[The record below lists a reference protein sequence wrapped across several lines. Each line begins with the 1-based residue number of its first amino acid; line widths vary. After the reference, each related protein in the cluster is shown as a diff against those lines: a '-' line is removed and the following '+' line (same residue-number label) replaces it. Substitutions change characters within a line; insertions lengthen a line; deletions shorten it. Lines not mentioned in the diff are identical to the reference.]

1 MNPLKCL
8 PSTGQMSI
16 RKVLGFFAF
25 LLVAIDSV
33 RATLHT
39 GQPISVIPNYSFP
52 K

>member
-8 PSTGQMSI
+8 PSTGQVSI

-25 LLVAIDSV
+25 LLVAIDSL
-33 RATLHT
+33 RATPQT
-39 GQPISVIPNYSFP
+39 GHPISVIPTYSFP